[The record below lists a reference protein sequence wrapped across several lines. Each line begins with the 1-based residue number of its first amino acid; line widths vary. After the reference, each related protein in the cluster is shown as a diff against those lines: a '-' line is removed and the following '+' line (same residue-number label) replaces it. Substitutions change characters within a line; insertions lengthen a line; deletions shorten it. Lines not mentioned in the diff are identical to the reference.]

1 MIKIFN
7 FNNGIAFPSRG
18 RYEVRRGKNL
28 AFIEVGGIYILKNFC
43 RVNTYRYP
51 FVIFSLKTHTLVR
64 VYDSIENISKYTH

>member
-28 AFIEVGGIYILKNFC
+28 AFIEEGEI
-43 RVNTYRYP
+43 
-51 FVIFSLKTHTLVR
+51 
-64 VYDSIENISKYTH
+64 